1 MEFVMERL
9 ILRPGKASDAE
20 SLYQY
25 ANDPATKVLIYILL
39 SSSAIRIPLRFMLI
53 RAVAL

>member
-1 MEFVMERL
+1 MEFVTER
-9 ILRPGKASDAE
+9 
-20 SLYQY
+20 
-25 ANDPATKVLIYILL
+25 LIYILL

>member
-1 MEFVMERL
+1 MEFVTERL

-20 SLYQY
+20 NLYQY